1 MSGTGPSVDICSMT
15 GDFADP
21 YVESQDEL
29 LNCYEGTLQA
39 VKIAGPV
46 NYKAIVKF
54 VCDMA

>member
-1 MSGTGPSVDICSMT
+1 MT
-15 GDFADP
+15 GDFTDP
-21 YVESQDEL
+21 FIENAEEM
-29 LNCYEGTLQA
+29 LNCYHGTLAA